1 MLYTSSIRRI
11 FLFVLHVALAQIN
24 VFVCVIVECEIR
36 IVKMWHLES
45 DYNSHAQNDT
55 AVETHVLNMT
65 KIAQVANKLIHVDLT
80 C

>member
-1 MLYTSSIRRI
+1 M
-11 FLFVLHVALAQIN
+11 
-24 VFVCVIVECEIR
+24 CVIVECEIR